1 MWHAVLVRPEVERA
15 AAVEALCAGDE
26 ALRRDVESLL
36 KNRERASAAGFGRIA
51 PSRESLIGRRFGTYS
66 VQALLGSGGMGEVYR
81 AHDSTLGREVAIKIL
96 PEVWSADPDRL
107 ARFDREARLLASL
120 NHPNIGSIYGV
131 HESDGIRALVLELV
145 EGETL
150 AERLASR
157 AAAPG
162 AHRGL
167 PMADVLDLAAQL
179 TEALEAA
186 HERGIVHRD
195 LKPANIK
202 ITPDAR
208 LKVLDFGLA
217 RATRD
222 APDPSPTHPPGTTIG
237 DTRVGVLVGTARY
250 MSPEQARGSVV
261 DKRTDIWA
269 FGCVLYEMLTG
280 AQVFGG
286 DSVTEVLASVISAE
300 PDWSALPEDT
310 PPALRLTL
318 RRCLHKDLRQRIHDM
333 ADVRLAM
340 EGAFELPA
348 AERGSDQRTGRHAR
362 FAYAGWAFALAA
374 LVGAVA
380 IVAFA
385 PDPASALPE
394 TRLEIVTPD
403 AGDPLSFAL
412 SPDGRRV
419 VFQAGQDPPRL
430 WLRSLDST
438 EARPL
443 AGTDGAL
450 FPFWSAKGQSIG
462 FAADGVLKRIDLDSG
477 LVRTLA
483 SRSPAGGTWSAD
495 GTILIGSIIGPLY
508 RIQEEGGALEEATRL
523 LRGQNSHRWPQF
535 LPDGRRFL
543 MFTLGPPDVRGVY
556 RGSQADPNV
565 ERVSDRAS
573 GYRFMPPAHVLFAR
587 QGALWAGRMNREYTR
602 VEGELAL
609 VAPEVLVHRGVYGY
623 AAFSTSSTG
632 SIAYRASAGETQL
645 VWVDRTGRPAG
656 VVGTPDD
663 SQLALERLSMDGRA
677 ILAGRTVAGNTNV
690 WLFDTQ
696 RGAPHRLTFGETDGP
711 PILSPDGR
719 RVVYQA
725 EGPRDGSVVYERRTD
740 GTGDE
745 TVVLEESVNEWHQP
759 QDWSG
764 DGRHLLYRVQTAMGA
779 DLWALPLSGERKP
792 FSVTQTS
799 FSESGAR
806 FSPDSRSIAY
816 ASDET
821 GQNEIYVQ
829 PFPGGGPKQR
839 VSASGGTIPRWSQD
853 GRELFYLAPDRRLM
867 VASIATRGSSLE
879 MGPPRALFTLST
891 TSGYEPS
898 PDGQR
903 FLVTTVVSAAPP
915 IVVILNWKPPGQ

>member
-1 MWHAVLVRPEVERA
+1 MWHAVLVRPDVERA
-15 AAVEALCAGDE
+15 AAIAALCAGDE

-36 KNRERASAAGFGRIA
+36 TNRERASAAGFGHIA
-51 PSRESLIGRRFGTYS
+51 PNRESLIGRRLGAYS

-96 PEVWSADPDRL
+96 PEVWSADPDRQ

-157 AAAPG
+157 SAAQDAR
-162 AHRGL
+162 RGL
-167 PMADVLDLAAQL
+167 PIADVLELGAQL

-202 ITPDAR
+202 ITPDRR

-222 APDPSPTHPPGTTIG
+222 APDPSLTNPPGEAIG

-286 DSVTEVLASVISAE
+286 DSVAEVLASVISAE
-300 PDWSALPEDT
+300 PDWSVLPEDT

-348 AERGSDQRTGRHAR
+348 AEHGTDQRTGRYAR
-362 FAYAGWAFALAA
+362 FAYAGWALA
-374 LVGAVA
+374 LVAIAGAVA
-380 IVAFA
+380 FVAFA
-385 PDPASALPE
+385 PGPASALPE
-394 TRLEIVTPD
+394 TRLEIVTP
-403 AGDPLSFAL
+403 AASDPLSFAI
-412 SPDGRRV
+412 SPDGRSV
-419 VFQAGQDPPRL
+419 VFQSGQDPPRL
-430 WLRSLDST
+430 WLRSLEST

-443 AGTDGAL
+443 AGTEGAHY
-450 FPFWSAKGQSIG
+450 PFWSPGSRSIG
-462 FAADGVLKRIDLDSG
+462 FNADGVLKRIDLDTG

-483 SRSPAGGTWSAD
+483 SRPAAGGTWSAD

-508 RIQEEGGALEEATRL
+508 RIQDEGGALEEATRL

-556 RGSQADPNV
+556 RGSQAEPNV

-573 GYRFMPPAHVLFAR
+573 GYGFMPTAHVLFAR
-587 QGALWAGRMNREYTR
+587 QGALWAGRVNREYTR

-645 VWVDRTGRPAG
+645 VWVDRTGQPAG

-663 SQLALERLSMDGRA
+663 SQLALERLSLDGRA

-696 RGAPHRLTFGETDGP
+696 RGAPRRLTFGETDGP
-711 PILSPDGR
+711 PILSHDGR

-759 QDWSG
+759 QDSSA
-764 DGRHLLYRVQTAMGA
+764 DGRHLLYRVQTATGA
-779 DLWALPLSGERKP
+779 DLWALPLFGERKP

-799 FSESGAR
+799 FSEWSAR

-829 PFPGGGPKQR
+829 PFPGAGPKQR
-839 VSASGGTIPRWSQD
+839 VSGSGGTIPRWSQD

-867 VASIATRGSSLE
+867 VVSIAKRGSSLE

-898 PDGQR
+898 PDGRR
-903 FLVTTVVSAAPP
+903 FLVTTVISAASP